1 MIQLYGTITDPAGS
15 PVPGAIIEL
24 RALSTTDEVLL
35 GSVLTFKCDPAGSYR
50 FPLAVGS
57 YDVYAQ
63 NDLCGD
69 MDYLGTGYVMAQSQD
84 GSLNSILLDSGVE
97 ITPPMIERAL
107 NAMIKSESA
116 ARTTEQNRVI
126 TNQDRLVTEE
136 ASRMA
141 VESAQAVQANAST
154 VNTQAMAIEQ
164 ASQVIALQAGSTE
177 TAKVAVE
184 QMHREV
190 IINASSIAKAVAA
203 TEINANS
210 AEMAAQTAEGAK
222 SVVVETAEQVDRLE
236 GLMAAHSVMVQDRA
250 VEVTTQVRNLA
261 SLASVV
267 QLIASN
273 VAHAQN
279 VINEMSDQVA
289 ANAVLAQSA
298 AKTATD
304 NANMTTE
311 HQLATSS
318 SERHAKFAEMM
329 AEAWAQNPED
339 IAINGRPGEFSALHW
354 ALQAQK
360 WAQSITSQLVWA
372 GPWNANKGA
381 PEQPHT
387 GQGIPFYRISH
398 AGSIAGE
405 DYAVGDYLHWVPAS
419 EVWFRIDGSDAV
431 ISVNGM
437 TGTVVLS
444 AADVGAKPA
453 SWQPSWSD
461 VIDKP
466 QVMPPSPHQHAWDQL
481 TQIPVYA
488 RRWPAWG
495 EITDQP
501 DFASSEH
508 RHKWSDLD
516 DIPTTASRWP
526 SYGEITNKPSFA
538 PANHTHSYYFVD
550 GGTYGTLYLKNW
562 YRSNGDTGW
571 LNRTHDGGIYMKDPI
586 WIRTYGGKR
595 FYVDNTDHEAITS
608 AGGVEAVGH
617 GNFSDLFIRSDER
630 SQTNVTPITDALA
643 KVKQLQGCLRDIRG
657 QRQAGL
663 VAQHIADV
671 QPESVFIN
679 RDGLLSFSSSGV
691 FALLVEALKEL
702 DDKLENA
709 AGEVV

>member
-1 MIQLYGTITDPAGS
+1 MIQLYGTIKDPAGS

-35 GSVLTFKCDPAGSYR
+35 GSVLTYKCDPAGSYR

-69 MDYLGTGYVMAQSQD
+69 MDYLGTGYVTAQSQD

-126 TNQDRLVTEE
+126 TNQDRQVTEE

-141 VESAQAVQANAST
+141 VEIAQAVQANAST
-154 VNTQAMAIEQ
+154 VNIQAMAIEQ
-164 ASQVIALQAGSTE
+164 ASQVVALQAGSTE

-190 IINASSIAKAVAA
+190 ITNASSIAKAVAA

-236 GLMAAHSVMVQDRA
+236 GVMAAHSVMVQDRV

-279 VINEMSDQVA
+279 VINEMRDQVA

-360 WAQSITSQLVWA
+360 WAQSITS
-372 GPWNANKGA
+372 
-381 PEQPHT
+381 
-387 GQGIPFYRISH
+387 
-398 AGSIAGE
+398 
-405 DYAVGDYLHWVPAS
+405 
-419 EVWFRIDGSDAV
+419 
-431 ISVNGM
+431 
-437 TGTVVLS
+437 
-444 AADVGAKPA
+444 
-453 SWQPSWSD
+453 
-461 VIDKP
+461 
-466 QVMPPSPHQHAWDQL
+466 
-481 TQIPVYA
+481 
-488 RRWPAWG
+488 
-495 EITDQP
+495 
-501 DFASSEH
+501 
-508 RHKWSDLD
+508 
-516 DIPTTASRWP
+516 
-526 SYGEITNKPSFA
+526 
-538 PANHTHSYYFVD
+538 
-550 GGTYGTLYLKNW
+550 
-562 YRSNGDTGW
+562 
-571 LNRTHDGGIYMKDPI
+571 
-586 WIRTYGGKR
+586 
-595 FYVDNTDHEAITS
+595 

-643 KVKQLQGCLRDIRG
+643 KVKQLQGCLRDISG

-702 DDKLENA
+702 DGKLE
-709 AGEVV
+709 GPVGTGG